1 METIST
7 WYDLTFKYQFLNT
20 TSPIF
25 QSSELT
31 LLPKIFS
38 DEEIS
43 QYISEIKLFD
53 YSPMLRKFNPTS
65 VKGHKRK
72 VVEFD
77 GANGHKFKLS
87 YRESLKNPLD
97 FCVGLYLIRE
107 GTGEEFIL
115 KRYNGKN
122 HWHTNKCPK
131 GKRFFDFHIH
141 RATKKCQE
149 NREHEEDFATIT
161 NEYSTARQALEC
173 ILRDCGFQYEQ
184 SNFSAW
190 GYS

>member
-77 GANGHKFKLS
+77 GVNGNKFKLS
-87 YRESLKNPLD
+87 YRENAKNPLD

-107 GTGEEFIL
+107 ETGEEFIL